1 MRKVDLTI
9 GITIA
14 ILFSLFLMNIEK
26 FVYGGIPGSISPVL
40 LPKLIVALIVVL
52 SIMIGTTIL
61 NKNKKSAHSTII
73 DKAIDGDEGVNQ
85 KLIVI
90 YISILLLYLLSLYV
104 FGFMLSTPLVMFAIM
119 FLLGGRNM
127 KVILPLVLISPPL
140 FYYLCYHFLKVILP
154 QGLFFV

>member
-1 MRKVDLTI
+1 MTV

-52 SIMIGTTIL
+52 SIIMIGTTIL

-104 FGFMLSTPLVMFAIM
+104 FGFILSTPLVMFAIM

-127 KVILPLVLISPPL
+127 KVILPLVLISPLL

>member
-1 MRKVDLTI
+1 MIIGTI
-9 GITIA
+9 VA

-40 LPKLIVALIVVL
+40 LPKLIVTLIVVL
-52 SIMIGTTIL
+52 SIIMIGTSIL
-61 NKNKKSAHSTII
+61 NRNKKSAASTII
-73 DKAIDGDEGVNQ
+73 DKALDGDGVVNQ
-85 KLIVI
+85 KLIAI

-104 FGFMLSTPLVMFAIM
+104 FGFVLSTPVVMFGIM

-140 FYYLCYHFLKVILP
+140 FNYLCYHFLKVILP